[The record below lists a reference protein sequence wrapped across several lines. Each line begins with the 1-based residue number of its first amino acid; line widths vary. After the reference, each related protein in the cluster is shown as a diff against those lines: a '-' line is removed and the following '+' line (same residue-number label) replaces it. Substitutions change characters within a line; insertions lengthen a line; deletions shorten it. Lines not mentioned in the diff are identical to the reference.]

1 MIVVLDAS
9 AAAEIVK
16 QTQAGVDYINALMRS
31 EKVLAPDLYV
41 AEIGNFM
48 WKNGRQDSVR
58 ADTLANMAD
67 ECIGYIDEYVSSYE
81 LWKEALRLALEQD
94 HPVYDMLYAVLA
106 RRHDAVLLTMDRR
119 LCDVCERLSI
129 RYKGAGTA

>member
-9 AAAEIVK
+9 SAGEIAARS
-16 QTQAGVDYINALMRS
+16 QAGIDMINVLMQS
-31 EKVLAPDLYV
+31 ERTLAPDFFI
-41 AEIGNFM
+41 AEIGNVI
-48 WKNGRQDSVR
+48 WKLSRRENDNVETNIS
-58 ADTLANMAD
+58 MAE
-67 ECIGYIDEYVSSYE
+67 ECIGYVDEYVSTYD

-129 RYKGAGTA
+129 RYKSAAPA